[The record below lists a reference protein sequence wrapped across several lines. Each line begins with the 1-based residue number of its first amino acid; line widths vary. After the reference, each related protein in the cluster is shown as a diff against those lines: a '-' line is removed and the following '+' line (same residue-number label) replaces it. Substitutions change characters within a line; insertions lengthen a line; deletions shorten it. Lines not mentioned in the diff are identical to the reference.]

1 MLRRSGRSLGSVQ
14 LVSRLWRPHWSSGIK
29 ISTQRRRQ
37 NKSILDKRSSCCR
50 TQEDRGG
57 EEKWQ
62 FSLFPLS
69 LDDRTERPNETRLLV
84 KKTLKTTTASHG
96 FKGGKSPSISPLID
110 REIGGALLLLPRANR
125 TMGCT
130 GSGFAASGKERET
143 SEQRPVSPPFQ
154 VEQRNVLTDGDNLS
168 KLQRQCLYSTRT

>member
-1 MLRRSGRSLGSVQ
+1 MAVFSFPPFPGRQDGAA
-14 LVSRLWRPHWSSGIK
+14 
-29 ISTQRRRQ
+29 
-37 NKSILDKRSSCCR
+37 
-50 TQEDRGG
+50 
-57 EEKWQ
+57 
-62 FSLFPLS
+62 
-69 LDDRTERPNETRLLV
+69 ERDTPPR